1 MKNQIIDADWTP
13 SQRAAASYSRRVTVE
28 AGGNQDGQGSAAV
41 CRGCGAA
48 GGGNDSGADYEVM
61 EAYQ

>member
-13 SQRAAASYSRRVTVE
+13 SQRAGSQLQPPGTVE

-48 GGGNDSGADYEVM
+48 SGGDGGSADYEVM

>member
-13 SQRAAASYSRRVTVE
+13 SQRAAASYSRRVRWKRE
-28 AGGNQDGQGSAAV
+28 AVKMARVQRLFVG
-41 CRGCGAA
+41 A